1 MEKKK
6 LKEFRLTILGD
17 SEVGK
22 TSIIDS
28 YSCFEFR
35 EDIEKTIG
43 IIKYYW
49 NFKLNDGKDIKLII
63 YDSSGQDR
71 FRQFSLTTLRNV
83 NGIILVFDLTK
94 KSSFENVKKWF
105 DDIKERIIIPSS
117 ILLWNKADIKKEKLE
132 SNSEE
137 IKNYAK
143 EIQIPYFEVS
153 AKNKKGINEGISYL
167 ANDIYERF
175 KKEIEKEKEKEEE
188 EKEKIENLIIREEI
202 AGKKPKCI
210 GKNKK
215 KFYKYK
221 K

>member
-117 ILLWNKADIKKEKLE
+117 ILLGNKADIEKEKWE
-132 SNSEE
+132 INSEE